1 MSRGGGVRR
10 PSVSSPSQMENNPN
24 ILPHPPPPPPSSASP
39 SSAPVVSPSNLPTTS
54 SSSSHSPFA
63 RASQPSTPLASTT
76 GYTHTN
82 GQTWAQSNNP
92 DLLTAQ
98 SVEEGTEYPF
108 HISPSEPSTPLHRKP
123 AEYTA
128 STLSSSSAPLNT
140 KKSKASAS
148 HHGKRA
154 SYGRP
159 SLEKVKAALTVLGL
173 RKPSSPTSG
182 KDRQTDTNISETLT
196 ARSEPQASTSPHSGF
211 GKDNSGMGQSS
222 IDMPGSPSH
231 QSLLDRRKKR
241 NGGSVSTEVQPE
253 SLWAQPSAL
262 SQPEISH
269 QPTIPPVMLTPPED
283 ERHVIWQAIPL
294 SIQSNQQD
302 ISAQSS
308 SFSQAPPAT
317 SSASSMSPRADGSGG
332 KDERSQEST
341 LPSDASQTAHI
352 LTSVLSNGLEAGEEW
367 LKDALKVM
375 LISHPPDFRPA
386 SEAVRLISH
395 ALPCPLPPNRTPGEP
410 GYSSQSDSGVLPE
423 SASAAQGVA
432 AAAGYFMLPL
442 TQCRM
447 HSGLHGAEDEGI
459 TTALNAITSAIQKV
473 HGNDTRRVYIHVS
486 HAISSNPSAPKLQSS
501 NLTGSSVNSAATSA
515 GSLVPSAFLTSPA
528 HERDFF
534 SSSVFNSIVMAHDPI
549 SYATPAGFP
558 APILHRPSPNPAL
571 PPFSLHF
578 SLLERYIPPSTP
590 TADAA
595 MFSPYSSV
603 LLDRVSELS
612 PNGGSLL
619 FIYPTK
625 TGAKQFLER
634 YLGKVLDPLLRR
646 LMVLHR
652 LRDDL
657 LWGISRMVAV
667 EGMQEFDA
675 LKVTL
680 EHFCRRL
687 SDKAKDDADEKRFTG
702 PIFFFPNVSLV
713 HAQKA
718 NVSLSQSSWREWWTF
733 QESTRIR
740 ETVKNHFT
748 APVRETTSASQSQM
762 MSESHPEAVVSIVPP
777 TLATAPVY
785 TGPSDLAREI
795 LDGVK
800 ASTARPSSRGMGEAV
815 FASSMVGP
823 TPSWPVVGEV
833 GSPIHKSRR
842 MQEPE
847 TIEVG
852 VFVLRRHG

>member
-1 MSRGGGVRR
+1 
-10 PSVSSPSQMENNPN
+10 MENNPN
-24 ILPHPPPPPPSSASP
+24 IPPAPSTSPSAPPPLATIAHITNS
-39 SSAPVVSPSNLPTTS
+39 SNLPTTS
-54 SSSSHSPFA
+54 SSNSSHSPFVSN
-63 RASQPSTPLASTT
+63 SQPSTPLAPTDRI
-76 GYTHTN
+76 YPN
-82 GQTWAQSNNP
+82 GQNWEASNNSA
-92 DLLTAQ
+92 LLTSR
-98 SVEEGTEYPF
+98 SVDEGSEYPF

-128 STLSSSSAPLNT
+128 STLSSNSAPQT
-140 KKSKASAS
+140 IPSSKKAKVAASQHSRRSS
-148 HHGKRA
+148 HN
-154 SYGRP
+154 RP
-159 SLEKVKAALTVLGL
+159 SLEKVKAVLGLDKIKYFGL
-173 RKPSSPTSG
+173 RKPGSPVSG
-182 KDRQTDTNISETLT
+182 KDRQSDTIVPETS
-196 ARSEPQASTSPHSGF
+196 ARSHPPLALSPHPEAN
-211 GKDNSGMGQSS
+211 KDSSGMGHSS
-222 IDMPGSPSH
+222 VDMPGSPSH

-241 NGGSVSTEVQPE
+241 NGGSVSGEMQPE
-253 SLWAQPSAL
+253 SLWPQPSAL
-262 SQPEISH
+262 NQPEIPH
-269 QPTIPPVMLTPPED
+269 QQSIPPVMLTPPED
-283 ERHVIWQAIPL
+283 ERHVVWQAIPM
-294 SIQSNQQD
+294 SSQPTSQSP
-302 ISAQSS
+302 SAQANA
-308 SFSQAPPAT
+308 FSQAPPTT
-317 SSASSMSPRADGSGG
+317 SSSVPSKTERPGSKDGTT
-332 KDERSQEST
+332 QEPA
-341 LPSDASQTAHI
+341 LQTETNQTPDI

-375 LISHPPDFRPA
+375 LISQPPDFRPG

-410 GYSSQSDSGVLPE
+410 GYSSQSDSIALPE

-442 TQCRM
+442 TQCRV
-447 HSGLHGAEDEGI
+447 HNGIHGTEDEGT
-459 TTALNAITSAIQKV
+459 TTALSAITSAIQKV
-473 HGNDTRRVYIHVS
+473 HGTDTRRVYIHVS

-534 SSSVFNSIVMAHDPI
+534 SSTVFNSIVMAQDPV
-549 SYATPAGFP
+549 SYAIPPGFP
-558 APILHRPSPNPAL
+558 VPILQRPSPNPAL

-590 TADAA
+590 TADSA

-603 LLDRVSELS
+603 LLDRVVELS

-625 TGAKQFLER
+625 TGARQFLDR

-646 LMVLHR
+646 LMVLYR

-657 LWGISRMVAV
+657 LWGISRMAAV
-667 EGMQEFDA
+667 EQMQEFDE
-675 LKVTL
+675 LKDRL

-687 SDKAKDDADEKRFTG
+687 SDKAKEDADEKRWMG
-702 PIFFFPNVSLV
+702 PSFFFPNVSVV

-748 APVRETTSASQSQM
+748 APAPEPVPVTQTQFMNDHQSGVA
-762 MSESHPEAVVSIVPP
+762 ESVAMVSP
-777 TLATAPVY
+777 TLATAPIY

-833 GSPIHKSRR
+833 GSPIHRSRR